1 MVKPSAEGAP
11 SKLLTID
18 ISQVATGGAPI
29 FNTLAVT
36 HTIIDGESQN
46 GVPFMT
52 FGAAIHDADGNL
64 YVGGNGGD
72 HDMNNGTH
80 TSGAIYRVIV
90 DETAGTAH
98 LELVADAPRARSN
111 DGAADPRAMDP
122 FTQVDKS
129 ANILIRSPEVTPE
142 LPAAPEDGPLAD
154 TGYDDLV
161 HGGAGKDTIY
171 GDIGH
176 DTLIGDTHGDTLLG
190 EDGDDFIFGGAGPNW
205 KDNGLISV
213 YDDDGNRFDQFGNPL
228 PEDDDMLFGGAG
240 DDYLSGSAGH
250 DTLDGGI
257 GSDELS
263 GGSGDDTL
271 YGGVGDDTLSGGGHD
286 DVLFG
291 GEGNDLLHGG
301 SGDNKLFGGVGDDE
315 MLSGAGADYHDGGE
329 GNDTMSGG
337 NGNDELIGGRGND
350 VLRGGSDDDKL
361 DGGAGDDK
369 LDGGTGD
376 DAMYGGAGNDSLKA
390 GSGNDLLIGGEG
402 NDYLAAW
409 KGDDKLDGGAGNDRL
424 YMGAGN
430 DVASGGTGN
439 DRFIYRAD
447 DLDGKRDTILDFRFD
462 EHEQDTLDFRGLKL
476 LDSGIDETTWRNNA
490 VSRTDEKTVEVDLGQ
505 CTIELIDQFGAG
517 DEFLNQVM
525 DAVLFA

>member
-1 MVKPSAEGAP
+1 
-11 SKLLTID
+11 
-18 ISQVATGGAPI
+18 
-29 FNTLAVT
+29 
-36 HTIIDGESQN
+36 
-46 GVPFMT
+46 MT

-228 PEDDDMLFGGAG
+228 PEDDDMLFG
-240 DDYLSGSAGH
+240 
-250 DTLDGGI
+250 
-257 GSDELS
+257 
-263 GGSGDDTL
+263 
-271 YGGVGDDTLSGGGHD
+271 
-286 DVLFG
+286 
-291 GEGNDLLHGG
+291 
-301 SGDNKLFGGVGDDE
+301 
-315 MLSGAGADYHDGGE
+315 
-329 GNDTMSGG
+329 
-337 NGNDELIGGRGND
+337 
-350 VLRGGSDDDKL
+350 
-361 DGGAGDDK
+361 
-369 LDGGTGD
+369 
-376 DAMYGGAGNDSLKA
+376 
-390 GSGNDLLIGGEG
+390 
-402 NDYLAAW
+402 
-409 KGDDKLDGGAGNDRL
+409 
-424 YMGAGN
+424 
-430 DVASGGTGN
+430 
-439 DRFIYRAD
+439 
-447 DLDGKRDTILDFRFD
+447 
-462 EHEQDTLDFRGLKL
+462 
-476 LDSGIDETTWRNNA
+476 
-490 VSRTDEKTVEVDLGQ
+490 
-505 CTIELIDQFGAG
+505 
-517 DEFLNQVM
+517 
-525 DAVLFA
+525 